1 MLKSITM
8 RRASA
13 AAVCAI
19 LAGCASPTPVAYT
32 GIASSA
38 QLRPDP
44 DDTSGHIPYR
54 YSTQV
59 DWQNYDKAIVDPVAI
74 YRGADHQFGDMS
86 EADKSALGNYMG
98 TQFAQS
104 LSKRFQIIGTPGRHT
119 LRIKLTLT
127 GAETTTPVIGT
138 FTHIDLAGNLY
149 NGVQAIRGGEGL
161 IAGSVIYS
169 VEIYD
174 AQSSRLLA
182 AYISKQYPGALN
194 IGASFGS
201 LAAAETGI
209 DKGAEALV
217 AQLR

>member
-13 AAVCAI
+13 VAVCAL
-19 LAGCASPTPVAYT
+19 LAGCASPKPVAYT
-32 GIASSA
+32 GIASSS
-38 QLRPDP
+38 QLRADP
-44 DDTSGHIPYR
+44 DDESGHIPYR
-54 YSTQV
+54 YQTQV
-59 DWQNYDKAIVDPVAI
+59 DWQNYDKVIIDPVAI

-86 EADKSALGNYMG
+86 DADKNALGSYMG
-98 TQFAQS
+98 TRFAQS
-104 LSKRFQIIGTPGRHT
+104 LSKRFLATGTPDRHT

-174 AQSSRLLA
+174 ASNARLLA

-201 LAAAETGI
+201 LSAAETGI